1 MNDSGT
7 GQACTLL
14 LGKLKVADA
23 LFKLVRF
30 FLQLHHASL
39 KVEYLLTGFGRC
51 VTCLLQLF
59 AESIE
64 ILGLLNPFLANLFGL
79 GRSEVIKRVASLGIV
94 EDNNKVV
101 MMCG

>member
-1 MNDSGT
+1 MNNCSQLMNDSGT

-30 FLQLHHASL
+30 FLQLHHATF
-39 KVEYLLTGFGRC
+39 KVENLLACFWRC

-64 ILGLLNPFLANLFGL
+64 IFCLLYPFLTNLFVP
-79 GRSEVIKRVASLGIV
+79 RQK
-94 EDNNKVV
+94 
-101 MMCG
+101 

>member
-1 MNDSGT
+1 MNNCSQLMNDSGT

-59 AESIE
+59 VEGIE
-64 ILGLLNPFLANLFGL
+64 IFCLLYPFLTHFLCFG
-79 GRSEVIKRVASLGIV
+79 
-94 EDNNKVV
+94 
-101 MMCG
+101 